1 MNESP
6 DSDWICK
13 RKIKEE
19 RSYRLLD
26 VYMFRA
32 TLCWK
37 ILPLLQSVFA
47 TAASDVSD
55 PPRPSADLNA
65 GKISCLKKP
74 PAVFR
79 MNCGLNSAV

>member
-37 ILPLLQSVFA
+37 VLPLLHSMFV
-47 TAASDVSD
+47 TAAGGVGD
-55 PPRPSADLNA
+55 PPEMSADLSA
-65 GKISCLKKP
+65 GKISCLENRLL
-74 PAVFR
+74 F
-79 MNCGLNSAV
+79 